1 MEIFFRKNI
10 EGFLAAIAIVLIGVM
25 VGCFVWGMS
34 YISQSF
40 DNVFEAAPT
49 TGQMVNFNLA
59 GARSLNLR
67 GLVPQANVSQ

>member
-49 TGQMVNFNLA
+49 TGQMVNQSVGGPEFKF
-59 GARSLNLR
+59 R